1 MSEISVRQLLYSL
14 DFNDEEIDEL
24 ISFCP
29 KLELV
34 DAKRVSMN
42 ISLLVEHGYP
52 ECDLREL
59 CLVNPKILVYNNKE
73 LLQKLI
79 DLGDNI
85 EIKIK
90 NNPNII

>member
-29 KLELV
+29 KLELI
-34 DAKRVSMN
+34 DPKRISMN
-42 ISLLVEHGYP
+42 ITLLVEHGYP

-59 CLVNPKILVYNNKE
+59 FLVNPAILVHNNQE

-79 DLGDNI
+79 ELGDNI
-85 EIKIK
+85 ETKIK